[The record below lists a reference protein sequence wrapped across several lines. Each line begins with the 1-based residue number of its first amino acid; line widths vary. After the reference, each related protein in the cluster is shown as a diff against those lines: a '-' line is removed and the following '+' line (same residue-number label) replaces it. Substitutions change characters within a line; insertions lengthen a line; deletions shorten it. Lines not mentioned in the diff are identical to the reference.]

1 VVNFFLASPS
11 RLPLKRL
18 NRMGAATISIPTRW
32 EHATFQIKQFIED
45 QAQQFGVTFGVILTG
60 QWDSGQMYIME
71 DSLEP
76 TERVVCQNAIS
87 AMNDRLNLELS
98 KDAWQARTDLNEESR
113 KQLEEIR
120 EIVERGL
127 RERGR

>member
-1 VVNFFLASPS
+1 
-11 RLPLKRL
+11 
-18 NRMGAATISIPTRW
+18 MGAATISIPTRW